1 VSKVSPPP
9 VPGNGRSDGGQAG
22 AGAASID
29 LSGSSGVLIEALAE
43 RLHAAEATAGLTWR
57 QLPDSARRVWRS
69 RAAAALKAIREL
81 ELVPDGPASG
91 DPNDG
96 NRLDASLF
104 IEQAEALLRVGEPL
118 MAYNQVQLGLDRF
131 PEHVRL
137 RQLEGLALARS
148 GALRRANKALRRLH
162 DAGAIDGETLGLLAR
177 THKDLGLAAARP
189 EIRERHLAAAFRI
202 YEHAYQSALD
212 GGEQDHAFYNGVN
225 AAALAVL
232 REQLDRA
239 RGIALQ
245 VHELCSDLVTADPA
259 ADQDYWLRATLGE
272 TSLILGD
279 LKAAEREYS
288 AAFRHAGRR
297 YGDLSRTRQQAKL
310 LLETMGQESGWLD
323 AILTVPPVLLF
334 SGHMVDKPR
343 RAQPRFPPG
352 MEAEVAGRIRDAV
365 NAIGPAA
372 AYGSAA
378 CGADIL
384 CLEAVRDAGGE
395 LHVVLPFPAEDF
407 RRVCV
412 DFPGSGNWGE
422 RFDRLLET
430 AVSVHVISDHFAT
443 GSDSTFEYANLVLTG
458 LGKLRARMLE
468 TSAVGLAVWDGHP
481 GDGPVGTA
489 SMIQAWRRHQVET
502 RIVHMPVPDTAADL
516 TDAAAAPPDGD
527 RDDSPR
533 LPRPPSSAPRPGF
546 SHEMKAM
553 LFADAVGYSKLT
565 EDQIPVFI
573 EQFLG
578 EIGRLRLNSANAP
591 IHVETAG
598 DGLYMVFEQ
607 VGAAGR
613 FALEFNAAIGGR
625 DWRDAGLPASMG
637 VRIAL
642 HCGPVFCTRDPI
654 TGNPMYTGPHT
665 SRTARIEPITPV
677 GQVYASGAFAAVATA
692 MDVTDLR
699 FSYIGRAQLAKK
711 HGSLALYHVRMAR
724 PMA

>member
-1 VSKVSPPP
+1 M
-9 VPGNGRSDGGQAG
+9 
-22 AGAASID
+22 
-29 LSGSSGVLIEALAE
+29 
-43 RLHAAEATAGLTWR
+43 
-57 QLPDSARRVWRS
+57 
-69 RAAAALKAIREL
+69 
-81 ELVPDGPASG
+81 
-91 DPNDG
+91 
-96 NRLDASLF
+96 
-104 IEQAEALLRVGEPL
+104 GE
-118 MAYNQVQLGLDRF
+118 
-131 PEHVRL
+131 
-137 RQLEGLALARS
+137 
-148 GALRRANKALRRLH
+148 
-162 DAGAIDGETLGLLAR
+162 ET
-177 THKDLGLAAARP
+177 
-189 EIRERHLAAAFRI
+189 
-202 YEHAYQSALD
+202 
-212 GGEQDHAFYNGVN
+212 
-225 AAALAVL
+225 
-232 REQLDRA
+232 
-239 RGIALQ
+239 
-245 VHELCSDLVTADPA
+245 
-259 ADQDYWLRATLGE
+259 
-272 TSLILGD
+272 
-279 LKAAEREYS
+279 
-288 AAFRHAGRR
+288 
-297 YGDLSRTRQQAKL
+297 
-310 LLETMGQESGWLD
+310 GWLD
-323 AILTVPPVLLF
+323 AILTVPPVLLY
-334 SGHMVDKPR
+334 SGHMVDKPG
-343 RAQPRFPPG
+343 RARPRFPPG
-352 MEAEVAGRIRDAV
+352 MEAEVAARIQA
-365 NAIGPAA
+365 AITALGPAA

-384 CLEAVRDAGGE
+384 CLEAVAAAGGE
-395 LHVVLPFPAEDF
+395 LHIVLPFPEEDF

-412 DFPGSGNWGE
+412 EFPGTGNWGE
-422 RFDRLLET
+422 RFDRLLAS

-489 SMIQAWRRHQVET
+489 SMIQVWGRQHVET
-502 RIVHMPVPDTAADL
+502 RIVQMPEPPTVPGPEHADSL
-516 TDAAAAPPDGD
+516 PPAAAL
-527 RDDSPR
+527 DDSPR
-533 LPRPPSSAPRPGF
+533 LPRRPSSAPRPGF

-625 DWRDAGLPASMG
+625 DWREAGLPASMG

-692 MDVTDLR
+692 MDVKDLR

-711 HGSLALYHVRMAR
+711 HGSLALYHVRAAR
-724 PMA
+724 PAG